1 MCLLLVGLDEMKSV
15 GDRLVTVWV
24 SVCDSVAKGS
34 VMPMDEEGRAVSV
47 MVGRPELSEDGT
59 VGVSV
64 SRVPMVPELTRGMEM
79 AVVDKVTVGWLFKE
93 VRLGVLRE
101 EGMVAMVSG
110 CVVTILLVSEVS
122 REDEVAVAEVSIV
135 LVAKVEVDGG
145 KREGE

>member
-15 GDRLVTVWV
+15 GDRLGTVWV

-34 VMPMDEEGRAVSV
+34 VMPRDEEGRAVSV
-47 MVGRPELSEDGT
+47 LVGRPELSEDGT

-93 VRLGVLRE
+93 VRLDMLR
-101 EGMVAMVSG
+101 
-110 CVVTILLVSEVS
+110 
-122 REDEVAVAEVSIV
+122 D
-135 LVAKVEVDGG
+135 
-145 KREGE
+145 